1 MRCKQAANEVTDL
14 DKSKRRQH
22 LQSNDER
29 TTASQKNAGGKVDYG
44 RQPEQYQG
52 DYAET

>member
-14 DKSKRRQH
+14 DRSKRRQH

-29 TTASQKNAGGKVDYG
+29 TTASQNAGGKVDYG
-44 RQPEQYQG
+44 RQREQYQG

>member
-1 MRCKQAANEVTDL
+1 MRCKQAVNEVADL
-14 DKSKRRQH
+14 DRSKRRQH
-22 LQSNDER
+22 LRSNDER
-29 TTASQKNAGGKVDYG
+29 ATASQNAGGKVDYG